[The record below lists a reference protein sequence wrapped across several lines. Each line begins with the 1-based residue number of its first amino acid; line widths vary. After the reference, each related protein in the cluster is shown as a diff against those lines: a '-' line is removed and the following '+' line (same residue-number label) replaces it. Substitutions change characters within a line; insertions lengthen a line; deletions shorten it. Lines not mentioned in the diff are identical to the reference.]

1 MILTEYDQER
11 HIKNEKQ
18 LSYREGHEDGR
29 REGHREGY
37 SAGEREGSIK
47 TSIRIYRSLGW
58 SDADICKTM
67 EKEYQMP
74 EEEIRIFLAKKE

>member
-18 LSYREGHEDGR
+18 LSYREGH
-29 REGHREGY
+29 REGY

-47 TSIRIYRSLGW
+47 TSVRIYRSLGW
-58 SDADICKTM
+58 SDADICKTLK
-67 EKEYQMP
+67 KEYQIT
-74 EEEIRIFLAKKE
+74 EEEAKVLLETKE